1 MSHDVYICYDEKD
14 KNLSD
19 ELYAMFEKNGMKAWS
34 KSKDQAPGDSV
45 DAINNAIRESKCFV
59 AILGENS
66 KDTNY
71 ILTELDIAFSG
82 EVPIVVFNIDDSKQS
97 KKLEFLLR
105 TQTTINS
112 FPNTK
117 KQLETLVKKTS
128 EIVGKPATSV
138 KIDSSTI
145 DAFERIN
152 PKRQENKIK
161 KYIALAIPLAAI
173 VILIYFF
180 VILPAGQNTTSDG
193 VFSMNM
199 TKIEVKGTHYSVYGE
214 SYNLPSDSKNYLMN
228 IKFYDKNNKNVFEV
242 NSTADEFKQGII
254 WQGDLP
260 TGNVTHV
267 EFKLIDLNNKVLSQN
282 NYTIS

>member
-34 KSKDQAPGDSV
+34 KSKDKAPGDSV

-128 EIVGKPATSV
+128 EIVGKSATSV

-199 TKIEVKGTHYSVYGE
+199 TKIEAKGAHYTVYGE

-267 EFKLIDLNNKVLSQN
+267 GFKLIDLNNKVLSQN

>member
-14 KNLSD
+14 KILSD

-34 KSKDQAPGDSV
+34 KSKDKAPGDSV

-145 DAFERIN
+145 DAF
-152 PKRQENKIK
+152 
-161 KYIALAIPLAAI
+161 
-173 VILIYFF
+173 
-180 VILPAGQNTTSDG
+180 
-193 VFSMNM
+193 
-199 TKIEVKGTHYSVYGE
+199 
-214 SYNLPSDSKNYLMN
+214 
-228 IKFYDKNNKNVFEV
+228 
-242 NSTADEFKQGII
+242 
-254 WQGDLP
+254 
-260 TGNVTHV
+260 
-267 EFKLIDLNNKVLSQN
+267 
-282 NYTIS
+282 

>member
-34 KSKDQAPGDSV
+34 KSKDKAPGDSV

-199 TKIEVKGTHYSVYGE
+199 TKI
-214 SYNLPSDSKNYLMN
+214 
-228 IKFYDKNNKNVFEV
+228 
-242 NSTADEFKQGII
+242 
-254 WQGDLP
+254 
-260 TGNVTHV
+260 
-267 EFKLIDLNNKVLSQN
+267 
-282 NYTIS
+282 